1 MNKVKWL
8 ITLTALVAVTG
19 VSTADFSQFTG
30 PNGYMNVF
38 DINGTGDGPG
48 GSLFGSGWGVAD
60 LRVDSTDD
68 RTFEFFPNENGYRDN
83 VGGAPGDIAYWT
95 DSADGGTTAGNDG
108 NKWMEAILHFE
119 HALVAG
125 ETEAS
130 MNFSVGAFDLDPRY
144 SLRAFV
150 KILDPDTGYSAT
162 HTEFFDITGTAGT
175 TALSVNNAAVV
186 AGDILQFG
194 FEMQGI
200 NANPATDWGSGTV
213 TFESID
219 VIPEPATM
227 GLIVLGSGAMMVL
240 RRRNTRI

>member
-1 MNKVKWL
+1 MNKVRWL
-8 ITLTALVAVTG
+8 ITLTIVVAVTG
-19 VSTADFSQFTG
+19 ISSADFSQFTG
-30 PNGYMNVF
+30 PNGYMAVF

-48 GSLFGSGWGVAD
+48 GGQFDSGWGVPELRAD
-60 LRVDSTDD
+60 TTDN
-68 RTFEFFPNENGYRDN
+68 RTFEFFPNHNTYNAADTYWSNG
-83 VGGAPGDIAYWT
+83 
-95 DSADGGTTAGNDG
+95 AGDG
-108 NKWMEAILHFE
+108 NKWMQASLYFE
-119 HALVAG
+119 HVLVAG